1 MPKFPVIIGRGDAL
15 FSANSPQSLVNVVAM
30 EIQDVKDER
39 IVFIDATGEEF
50 LYHDDSKS
58 LMPSMM
64 RKQWTKK
71 KLIELYNSSINAGI
85 SNTAYSEKSLS
96 AKIYQRIFNDIVHL
110 IRKNHP

>member
-1 MPKFPVIIGRGDAL
+1 MELHVIFRMPKFPVIIGRGDAL

-30 EIQDVKDER
+30 EIQDVKDEN

-64 RKQWTKK
+64 RNRGFGWVGKRRGEKR
-71 KLIELYNSSINAGI
+71 IIPAG
-85 SNTAYSEKSLS
+85 
-96 AKIYQRIFNDIVHL
+96 
-110 IRKNHP
+110 